1 MSIII
6 DNTPYLEI
14 LIENP
19 FLRKKYPE
27 NGYVLATID
36 TGYKGFLLIPRDIY
50 NELDFNILEGLERTL
65 ILPDKRAVESIGV
78 YGKVLVPSLKIS
90 LEGFIESISGIDEVV
105 VGSDLLRNFMIS
117 LDFCTGTIDL
127 KECRK

>member
-19 FLRKKYPE
+19 FSRKRYPE
-27 NGYVLATID
+27 NGYLLAVID
-36 TGYKGFLLIPRDIY
+36 TGYEGFLLIPRDVY
-50 NELDFNILEGLERTL
+50 NDLDFNVLEGLERML
-65 ILPDKRAVESIGV
+65 ILPDKRDVKSIGV
-78 YGKVLVPSLKIS
+78 YGKVLIPSLKIG

-105 VGSDLLRNFMIS
+105 AGSSLLRNFRVF

>member
-19 FLRKKYPE
+19 FSRRNYPE
-27 NGYVLATID
+27 DGYVLATID
-36 TGYKGFLLIPRDIY
+36 TGYEGFLLIPKDVY

-65 ILPDKRAVESIGV
+65 ILPDKRDVKSIGV
-78 YGKVLVPSLKIS
+78 YGKVLIPSLKIG

-105 VGSDLLRNFMIS
+105 VGSDLLRNFMIF